1 MTVRRGR
8 LLIVVITMVVL
19 TVFVVVA
26 VRATGDSPRSA
37 AATTSPSPA
46 SASPSPTPTG
56 PEPPPVIV
64 PGRPGEAAVT
74 RPAHE
79 VRDDSPPRFNAL
91 DTVYVQ
97 MMIPHHEQAL
107 EMTALADERASDPR
121 IRAYA
126 DRIRAGQGPEIAV
139 LRTWLSTRGLP
150 PSAPGH
156 DHSGMRGMQSPEAM
170 RQLTD
175 ARGTEFDRLFVRMMS
190 EHHQGAVTMATDLL
204 SVGLDP
210 TLNELA
216 TSLATEQAV
225 EIARLR
231 ELTPP

>member
-8 LLIVVITMVVL
+8 LLTVVILIAVLAVLVVL
-19 TVFVVVA
+19 A
-26 VRATGDSPRSA
+26 VRATSDPPRRA
-37 AATTSPSPA
+37 AA
-46 SASPSPTPTG
+46 SASPTPAAPSPTG

-64 PGRPGEAAVT
+64 PGRPGETAAT

-79 VRDDSPPRFNAL
+79 VRDDSPPRYNAL
-91 DTVYVQ
+91 DTVFVQ
-97 MMIPHHEQAL
+97 MMIPHHQQAL
-107 EMTALADERASDPR
+107 EMTALAQERAADPR

-139 LRTWLSTRGLP
+139 LRSWLSTRGLP
-150 PSAPGH
+150 ASAPGH
-156 DHSGMRGMQSPEAM
+156 DHGGMRGMQSPEAM

-175 ARGTEFDRLFVRMMS
+175 ARGTEFDRLFVRMMT

-204 SVGLDP
+204 SVGLDL
-210 TLNELA
+210 TLNEIA